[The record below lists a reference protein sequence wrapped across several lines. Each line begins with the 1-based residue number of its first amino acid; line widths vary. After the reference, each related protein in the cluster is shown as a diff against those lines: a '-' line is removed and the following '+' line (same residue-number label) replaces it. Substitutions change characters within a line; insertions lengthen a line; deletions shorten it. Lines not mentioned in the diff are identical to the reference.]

1 MTGRI
6 APLLFGATLACAPA
20 ALAESPQAQPTP
32 EAQSTEQSR
41 REARH
46 EALRVV
52 DAYVMSNL
60 QPSLGLTDAEYVK
73 VLPLVQKLQASRRE
87 YLIGRMRLIR
97 QLRRQLRS
105 GASGETEV
113 QKTLEE
119 LKRVETA
126 GFDKTRADAAD
137 LDRILSPLQQ
147 AKFRVLELEVEQ
159 RLRELMSR
167 ARQRGEADRP
177 PRE

>member
-1 MTGRI
+1 VTGRVS
-6 APLLFGATLACAPA
+6 ALLLGATLAGVPA
-20 ALAESPQAQPTP
+20 AA
-32 EAQSTEQSR
+32 AQSAAQSEAQSR

-46 EALRVV
+46 EALRMV

-73 VLPLVQKLQASRRE
+73 VLPLVQKLQATRRD

-105 GASGETEV
+105 GAAAEAEV
-113 QKTLEE
+113 VKTLDE
-119 LKRVETA
+119 LKRVEA
-126 GFDKTRADAAD
+126 SGLERVRSDGEE
-137 LDRILSPLQQ
+137 LDRVLTPLQQ
-147 AKFRVLELEVEQ
+147 AKFRVLEIDVEQ

-167 ARQRGEADRP
+167 AHQRVESDRT

>member
-1 MTGRI
+1 VTRRI
-6 APLLFGATLACAPA
+6 ALLLFGATLAAPVAPA
-20 ALAESPQAQPTP
+20 EAQP
-32 EAQSTEQSR
+32 AQGGEQGR

-87 YLIGRMRLIR
+87 YLVGRMRLIR
-97 QLRRQLRS
+97 QLRRQLGS
-105 GASGETEV
+105 GAAGEADV
-113 QKTLEE
+113 LKTLDE
-119 LKRVETA
+119 LKRAETA
-126 GFDKTRADAAD
+126 GVDRTRADAAE
-137 LDRILSPLQQ
+137 LDRVLSPLQQ

-159 RLRELMSR
+159 RLRDLMSR
-167 ARQRGEADRP
+167 ARQRGETDRA

>member
-1 MTGRI
+1 MTRRI
-6 APLLFGATLACAPA
+6 ALLLFGAALAVAAPA
-20 ALAESPQAQPTP
+20 RAQGQAPR
-32 EAQSTEQSR
+32 EAGSAEQSR
-41 REARH
+41 REARR

-87 YLIGRMRLIR
+87 YLLGRMHLIR

-105 GASGETEV
+105 GAAGEADV
-113 QKTLEE
+113 QKTLDE
-119 LKRVETA
+119 LKRVETS
-126 GFDKTRADAAD
+126 GFERTRGDAAE
-137 LDRILSPLQQ
+137 LDRVLSPLQQ

-167 ARQRGEADRP
+167 ARESGATER

>member
-1 MTGRI
+1 VTRRI
-6 APLLFGATLACAPA
+6 ALVLFGATLAAAP
-20 ALAESPQAQPTP
+20 LARAQGEPAG
-32 EAQSTEQSR
+32 EGQSAEQSR

-87 YLIGRMRLIR
+87 YLLGRMRLIR

-105 GASGETEV
+105 GAAGEADV
-113 QKTLEE
+113 QKTLHE
-119 LKRVETA
+119 LKRVETS
-126 GFDKTRADAAD
+126 GVERTRADAAE
-137 LDRILSPLQQ
+137 LDRVLSPLQQ

-159 RLRELMSR
+159 RLRDLMSR
-167 ARQRGEADRP
+167 ARQRSTPERP